1 MNLSSFILRANT
13 QAAWGLL
20 KGLSETQAGIFIH
33 FIVLIDSAHRSYREP
48 TAPRP
53 SPLICREC
61 THESSPSHARPCRF
75 PLLTQPLPGK
85 PGRLPPTRPR
95 DRSLFSSDPLQLLS
109 PVLPW
114 TMVWATSESV
124 LSDGRE
130 PLHASTRP
138 LPFFWKGVIGP
149 LCRHSHPLCLLPL
162 RPAALWMD
170 AEQHGSQAPEGG
182 AQGQCHGSGALGW
195 AGWHFTAPSREWD
208 RQGHCL
214 YGRAFQAASVNGV
227 IGPAMAAAA

>member
-1 MNLSSFILRANT
+1 
-13 QAAWGLL
+13 
-20 KGLSETQAGIFIH
+20 
-33 FIVLIDSAHRSYREP
+33 
-48 TAPRP
+48 
-53 SPLICREC
+53 
-61 THESSPSHARPCRF
+61 
-75 PLLTQPLPGK
+75 
-85 PGRLPPTRPR
+85 
-95 DRSLFSSDPLQLLS
+95 
-109 PVLPW
+109 
-114 TMVWATSESV
+114 MVWATSESV

-182 AQGQCHGSGALGW
+182 AQGQCHGSGALEW

-227 IGPAMAAAA
+227 IGPAMAAAALPSEGQSRGDPRGIPAGLAAWPSWVWSREARKVREGGTDGWAGGKEESPRARPPWGGRRERSPGQAGRTR